1 MYERHDGPIIG
12 PSNHVEVTY
21 CCLFVKPVLQP
32 DPLLERTDDRPA
44 VAYSITAL
52 ITICE
57 PIYHISALRTF
68 LADAPGTTQRA
79 QKRYP
84 RAWRFWCSI
93 LPHLSCHG
101 SPTI

>member
-1 MYERHDGPIIG
+1 MNDVTAIG
-12 PSNHVEVTY
+12 PSGHVGATY

-32 DPLLERTDDRPA
+32 DPLLERTDDPPA

-68 LADAPGTTQRA
+68 LADTPGAHRRDTYKLGDFGTRYCLTCRA
-79 QKRYP
+79 MG
-84 RAWRFWCSI
+84 
-93 LPHLSCHG
+93 HLLCNE
-101 SPTI
+101 